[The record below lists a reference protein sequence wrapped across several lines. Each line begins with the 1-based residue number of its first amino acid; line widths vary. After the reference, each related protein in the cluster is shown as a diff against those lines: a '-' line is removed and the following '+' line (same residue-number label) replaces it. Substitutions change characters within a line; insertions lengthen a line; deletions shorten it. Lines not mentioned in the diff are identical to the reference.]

1 MKGVTFVK
9 RRKVEFSKPN
19 MCNLRGRTGRAV
31 MEAIRSSKAPDL
43 TELRKEV
50 NEFKKRILAE
60 EQNDSGITKW
70 NILLWTYFNQSFQTL
85 YRISFEPLRL

>member
-9 RRKVEFSKPN
+9 RQVKFSKPN
-19 MCNLRGRTGRAV
+19 MCNLRGRAGRAV

-50 NEFKKRILAE
+50 DEFKKKFLAE
-60 EQNDSGITKW
+60 EQNESSIRK
-70 NILLWTYFNQSFQTL
+70 
-85 YRISFEPLRL
+85 

>member
-9 RRKVEFSKPN
+9 RQVKFSKPN
-19 MCNLRGRTGRAV
+19 MCNLHGRTGRAV

-50 NEFKKRILAE
+50 REFEKMILAK
-60 EQNDSGITKW
+60 EQSEKKG
-70 NILLWTYFNQSFQTL
+70 S
-85 YRISFEPLRL
+85 ISK